1 MKNIWKKVI
10 KILIIHLLWEGFV
23 VIASLNCDSFN
34 HTISDVSFFL
44 IEPINLFVVYPIV
57 VYAIIDRIIRKE
69 PYTVKDEKNHY

>member
-1 MKNIWKKVI
+1 MDNLSKKKFKI
-10 KILIIHLLWEGFV
+10 ILIHILWEVFIV
-23 VIASLNCDSFN
+23 SASLNCDSFN

-57 VYAIIDRIIRKE
+57 VYAIINRIIRKE